1 MIEIGEQCRNRWP
14 SILPLFGIE
23 TRHLSGKHGPCPLC
37 GGGTDRF
44 RFDDKDGRGTFICNQ
59 CGAGDG
65 MKFVM
70 LKTGLRFVE
79 AAKEIRARLG
89 ETTAAPAK
97 PAIDYDAARQR
108 AVDLFM
114 RSIPVCQD
122 EAAHYL
128 ASRGLPGPYPT
139 ALRFNGSIPVKGHPS
154 RQYLPALL
162 ALVTDADGNPVNTH
176 RTYLENGGKARMDD
190 PRKMML
196 GKIPAGSAIRL
207 GAHDGRLGIAEG
219 IETALAVKKRFG
231 VTCWSAIS
239 TTILSKF
246 VPPADV
252 RELIIYADND
262 LNFAGQT
269 AAMELAR
276 AVATMTDGPTVEVC
290 VPSIAGTDW
299 ADSIKTEAV

>member
-14 SILPLFGIE
+14 SILSLFGIDSRYL
-23 TRHLSGKHGPCPLC
+23 TGKHGACPLC
-37 GGGTDRF
+37 GDGTDRF
-44 RFDDKDGRGTFICNQ
+44 RFDDKEGRGTFYCNQ

-65 MKFVM
+65 MKFIM
-70 LKTGLRFVE
+70 LKTGLKFFE

-97 PAIDYDAARQR
+97 PTIDYDAARQR
-108 AVDLFM
+108 AIDLFT
-114 RSIPVCQD
+114 RSFPICQD

-128 ASRGLPGPYPT
+128 ASRGLPGPYPA
-139 ALRFNGSIPVKGHPS
+139 ALRFNSSISVKGHPS
-154 RQYLPALL
+154 RQYMPALL
-162 ALVTDADGNPVNTH
+162 ALVTDADGNPVNVH

-246 VPPADV
+246 IPPPNV

-276 AVATMTDGPTVEVC
+276 TVATMKDGPTVEVC
-290 VPSIAGTDW
+290 VPNVAGTDW
-299 ADSIKTEAV
+299 ADGIKQEAG